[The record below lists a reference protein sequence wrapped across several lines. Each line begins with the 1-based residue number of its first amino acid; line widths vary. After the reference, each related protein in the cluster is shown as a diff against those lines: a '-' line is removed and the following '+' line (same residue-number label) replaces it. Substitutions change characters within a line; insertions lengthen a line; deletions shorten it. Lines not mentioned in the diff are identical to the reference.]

1 MAKKINKTPEQ
12 TVITESYVEQYAR
25 EHKLGKYRETET
37 VGKVDKVDN
46 AEQTTDV
53 EGEADE

>member
-12 TVITESYVEQYAR
+12 IVSNESYVEQYAR
-25 EHKLGKYRETET
+25 EHKLGKYRVTEAVEAAEET
-37 VGKVDKVDN
+37 KD